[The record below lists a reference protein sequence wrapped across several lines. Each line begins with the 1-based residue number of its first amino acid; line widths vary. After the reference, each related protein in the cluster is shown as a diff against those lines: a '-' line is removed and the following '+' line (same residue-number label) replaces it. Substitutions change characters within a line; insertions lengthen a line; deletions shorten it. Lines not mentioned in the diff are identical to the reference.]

1 MFLWTLYE
9 GVVNKTT
16 ILWALEY
23 LIEKLK
29 LLYDFLVGTWRVVI
43 WLFRINGY
51 FNYYETYKDV
61 IYF

>member
-1 MFLWTLYE
+1 MFLWTFYE
-9 GVVNKTT
+9 GVVNKTN

-23 LIEKLK
+23 LIEKVK

-43 WLFRINGY
+43 WLFRIHGY
-51 FNYYETYKDV
+51 FNYETYKDV